1 MSPTPRPDRI
11 SKDYEKE
18 YPSIEIEGRRTV
30 RKSPSKEKRNKSHV
44 DNVKLETEVFNQLKD
59 QGQLCVIKSFILLML
74 FIVQWILTQSQE
86 YMFYVHWKIGYTFV
100 GNIAYSFN

>member
-44 DNVKLETEVFNQLKD
+44 DNVKLETEVFNQLKPRYSVKLETEVFS
-59 QGQLCVIKSFILLML
+59 QLTDRGS
-74 FIVQWILTQSQE
+74 QS
-86 YMFYVHWKIGYTFV
+86 
-100 GNIAYSFN
+100 ADRPRYSVS

>member
-1 MSPTPRPDRI
+1 MYKIHCTVFKINFVVFLNSHVVVIEMKFFIQNFFFLQNISPTPRPDRI

-44 DNVKLETEVFNQLKD
+44 DNVKLDTEVP
-59 QGQLCVIKSFILLML
+59 
-74 FIVQWILTQSQE
+74 QSQLHLN
-86 YMFYVHWKIGYTFV
+86 VKRTV
-100 GNIAYSFN
+100 TV

>member
-1 MSPTPRPDRI
+1 MYKIHCTVFKINFVVLLNSHEIFYSNFFFLQNISPTPRPDRI

-44 DNVKLETEVFNQLKD
+44 DNVKLDTEVP
-59 QGQLCVIKSFILLML
+59 
-74 FIVQWILTQSQE
+74 QSQLHLN
-86 YMFYVHWKIGYTFV
+86 VKRTV
-100 GNIAYSFN
+100 TV